1 MLRKPQ
7 VPRDCARIRP
17 AAGAQRV
24 SRNLQVA
31 RPLAS
36 LHLYHTALNDVV
48 DVAVADGAVLALPV
62 IDGAEDG
69 LNFLRL

>member
-1 MLRKPQ
+1 M
-7 VPRDCARIRP
+7 
-17 AAGAQRV
+17 
-24 SRNLQVA
+24 SRNLQVTG
-31 RPLAS
+31 PLAP
-36 LHLYHTALNDVV
+36 LNFNDAALDDVV